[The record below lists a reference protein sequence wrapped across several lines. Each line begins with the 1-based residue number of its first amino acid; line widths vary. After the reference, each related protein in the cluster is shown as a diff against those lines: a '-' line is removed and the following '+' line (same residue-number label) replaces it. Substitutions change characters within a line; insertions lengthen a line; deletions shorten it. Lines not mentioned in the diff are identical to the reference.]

1 MKKIV
6 FVSDFFADQVQGGAE
21 IYDALLVQQ
30 LESKGVKICKFNS
43 HEFTD
48 KHFKLY
54 EKTGFMFLAS
64 NFVNLRS
71 TLICLKTSEL
81 KKA

>member
-30 LESKGVKICKFNS
+30 LESKGVKI
-43 HEFTD
+43 
-48 KHFKLY
+48 
-54 EKTGFMFLAS
+54 
-64 NFVNLRS
+64 
-71 TLICLKTSEL
+71 
-81 KKA
+81 